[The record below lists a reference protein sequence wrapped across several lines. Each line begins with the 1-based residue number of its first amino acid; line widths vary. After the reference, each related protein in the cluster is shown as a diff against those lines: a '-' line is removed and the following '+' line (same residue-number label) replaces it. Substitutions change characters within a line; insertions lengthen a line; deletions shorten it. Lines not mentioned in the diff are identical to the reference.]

1 MSAES
6 RRGARRHLPLAGLLA
21 LSLACGAAAQSPA
34 QVDVALDGETYV
46 VHASAQVAAD
56 QRVVWETL
64 TDYGR
69 LREFVPGVTRARVL
83 KRSGNQLTIEQ
94 SGVFSVFVL
103 DLPVQLRLA
112 VQHTPYT
119 GVLARLAP
127 WPPEAGESTLRSFSA
142 RYSLTPIALP
152 QGPGV
157 RLDYDASFALT
168 QPLPP
173 IIASLFGI
181 DAVRRT
187 MHEQFAAM
195 LREIERRQAAT
206 GERDG

>member
-6 RRGARRHLPLAGLLA
+6 RGGARRCLPLAALLA
-21 LSLACGAAAQSPA
+21 LSLANGAAAQSPG
-34 QVDVALDGETYV
+34 QVEVVLDGELYV
-46 VHASAQVAAD
+46 VRASAQVAAD

-69 LREFVPGVTRARVL
+69 LREFVPGVTQARVL
-83 KRSGNQLTIEQ
+83 WRSGNHLTIEQ
-94 SGVFSVFVL
+94 IGVFSVVVL
-103 DLPVQLRLA
+103 DLPVKLRLA

-119 GVLARLAP
+119 NVLARLVTAP
-127 WPPEAGESTLRSFSA
+127 LEVGESTLRSFTG
-142 RYSLTPIALP
+142 RYSLTPIILP

-157 RLDYDASFALT
+157 RLDYDASFALA

-173 IIASLFGI
+173 IIGSLFGI
-181 DAVRRT
+181 HAVRRT
-187 MHEQFAAM
+187 MHEQFGAM
-195 LREIERRQAAT
+195 LREIERRQAAA